1 MSELRLRK
9 VAVILPTIT
18 GREDEFNR
26 CMESLKLAEDL
37 APRGL
42 EVRYFISK
50 DSSREEILKN
60 NIKEISENFD
70 VVTFVDDD
78 DYVRRSFF
86 SLPKTYDDNTIYQ
99 IKSLTMRVYRYYRSL
114 ISGGFY
120 YPVLEGCECAQAFFK
135 IYYQKDGSYQYYLRD
150 CHLWGYFYPSKIIK
164 ELTEELLIPRPEVT
178 GPWEDTCYWTWI
190 ITKYGDNLRWLNSSI
205 YFHTALNRNSLAHK
219 LSAENKLEKLDIIK
233 SINKDVGTVYLS
245 RSGHEGNFNEIWGFG
260 ADSRPLKEFI
270 DMFELKEHRLTK
282 KERAK
287 FRKVIQHESWKDV
300 DKEEFSSLL
309 KLK

>member
-1 MSELRLRK
+1 MKSYIEK
-9 VAVILPTIT
+9 
-18 GREDEFNR
+18 
-26 CMESLKLAEDL
+26 
-37 APRGL
+37 
-42 EVRYFISK
+42 
-50 DSSREEILKN
+50 
-60 NIKEISENFD
+60 ISECD
-70 VVTFVDDD
+70 MVTFVDDD
-78 DYVRRSFF
+78 DYVGRSFF

-99 IKSLTMRVYRYYRSL
+99 IKSLTMRVYRYSH
-114 ISGGFY
+114 SSSEGEY
-120 YPVLEGCECAQAFFK
+120 YFPVLNGCECMQAFFK
-135 IYYQKDGSYQYYLRD
+135 IHYQKDGSYQYSLRD

-190 ITKYGDNLRWLNSSI
+190 ITKYGDNLRWLNSSM
-205 YFHTALNRNSLAHK
+205 YFHMALNRNSLVHK

-233 SINKDVGTVYLS
+233 SINKDIGTKYLG
-245 RSGHEGNFNEIWGFG
+245 RSGYGENFNEIWGFG
-260 ADSRPLKEFI
+260 AHNRPLKEFI